1 MPRATGH
8 IPEMK
13 GRIVTTLKHWI
24 TKLAERQT
32 GQPLTSIHHKLDLS
46 LLAEAHH
53 QLGRQKA
60 TGIDGVSKT
69 DYEEGIVP
77 KLQGLLNRVFGQ
89 TYRAP
94 AVRRVDIPKPDGKT
108 RPLGVPTYED
118 KVLQKAFV
126 LLVGPVFEREF
137 HEGSYG
143 YRPGRTQHDALR
155 AVDRAINKG
164 RHYWIIEL
172 DIKGYFDSIPHR
184 QLREMFS
191 HRIQDGVLNR
201 LVLGWLKAGVMK
213 GGNWETSETGTPQG
227 GIVSPLLANLYL
239 HDVLDQWIETDVKPR
254 LRGSVRLIRYADDA
268 LLCFRHQSDAQR
280 VYDELSKRFE
290 KYGLTLHPEK
300 TKLLDFRPPTE
311 REEWTSETFNFLGFT
326 HYWGRTRTGGWSPKL
341 QTEGKRLRGKLKEIG
356 KWCRQN
362 RHRPFKEQQAD
373 LRQQVSGHIDYYGVN
388 NNTRA
393 LYRFERGVLYIWRK
407 WLNRRGSP
415 HQITLSAKWDEM
427 RARHPWVK
435 ICIKHDIWRPPVPQ
449 PSSRDG
455 PEELLLLG

>member
-13 GRIVTTLKHWI
+13 SLIVKKLQHWI
-24 TKLAERQT
+24 TKLAERLS

-53 QLGRQKA
+53 QLGRRKA

-69 DYEEGIVP
+69 DYEDGIVP
-77 KLQGLLNRVFGQ
+77 KLQWLLDKVRSQ

-94 AVRRVDIPKPDGKT
+94 AVRRVDIPKPDGTT

-126 LLVGPVFEREF
+126 FLVEPVFEKEF
-137 HEGSYG
+137 HDGSYG

-155 AVDRAINKG
+155 AVDRAIG
-164 RHYWIIEL
+164 DRHHWIIEL
-172 DIKGYFDSIPHR
+172 DIKGYFDSIPHS

-213 GGNWETSETGTPQG
+213 EGNWQASEAGTPQG

-239 HDVLDQWIETDVKPR
+239 HDVLDQWIEKDVKPV
-254 LRGSVRLIRYADDA
+254 LRNGVRLIRYADDA
-268 LLCFRHQSDAQR
+268 LLCFRDQSDAQR
-280 VYDELSKRFE
+280 VYHVLSKRFG

-300 TKLLDFRPPTE
+300 TKLLDFRPPTM
-311 REEWTSETFNFLGFT
+311 REEGASETFNFLGFT

-341 QTEGKRLRGKLKEIG
+341 KTEGKRLRRKLQEIG
-356 KWCRQN
+356 EWCRKNQ
-362 RHRPFKEQQAD
+362 HRPISEQQAK
-373 LRQQVSGHIDYYGVN
+373 LRQKVSGHIDYYGVSH
-388 NNTRA
+388 NTPA
-393 LYRFERGVLYIWRK
+393 LYRFERGVLSTWRK

-415 HQITLSAKWDEM
+415 KRITLSPAWDAM

-435 ICIKHDIWRPPVPQ
+435 IRVKHRLWGPLPAK
-449 PSSRDG
+449 PSTREET
-455 PEELLLLG
+455 EELRLHG